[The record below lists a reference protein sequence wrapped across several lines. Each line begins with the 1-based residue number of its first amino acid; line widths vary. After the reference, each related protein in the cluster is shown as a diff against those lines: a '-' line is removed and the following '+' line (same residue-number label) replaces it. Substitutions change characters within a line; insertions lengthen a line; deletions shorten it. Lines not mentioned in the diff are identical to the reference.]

1 MTYDYNAS
9 ALGLGGVLKNADGT
23 TTGVPSLGSVHLA
36 PSGGEGFAEVSN
48 YSKDGISFTTARSCV
63 FGSDVGYRTF
73 TTRSDVFITNL
84 NLFGRL
90 QAAILQM
97 NITST
102 RIVEDVDISDEEAIV
117 VQSNPDNARFAMNA
131 MVRGLVIDGVE
142 VIPEY
147 DLELS
152 ACPTYELFRNR
163 IGEGIGTYAGQ
174 FGVEQARLADVLT
187 RNVQPIRGS
196 FVRTLQYAQTDAFE
210 PCRGI
215 KLPVKGF
222 GTVHFGELVVKP
234 GHRQA
239 SLLRIEFNSRL
250 GSNEEGPVLDGGSM
264 TVVNNI
270 GNGSPSWP

>member
-23 TTGVPSLGSVHLA
+23 ITGVPSLASVHLA
-36 PSGGEGFAEVSN
+36 PTGGEGFAEVSN
-48 YSKDGISFTTARSCV
+48 YSKDGVSFTTARSSV

-73 TTRSDVFITNL
+73 TTRSDVYITNL

-97 NITST
+97 SVTST
-102 RIVEDVDISDEEAIV
+102 RIVEDIDVSDEEAIA
-117 VQSNPDNARFAMNA
+117 VQSNPDNARFAMSA

-152 ACPTYELFRNR
+152 ACPTYEQFRNR
-163 IGEGIGTYAGQ
+163 IDGGIGTYASQ
-174 FGVEQARLADVLT
+174 FGVEQTTLAKVLT

-210 PCRGI
+210 PARGVR
-215 KLPVKGF
+215 LPVKSF

-234 GHRQA
+234 GHRHA
-239 SLLRIEFNSRL
+239 SLLRIDFDSGL
-250 GSNEEGPVLDGGSM
+250 GSNEEVPVSSGSM
-264 TVVNNI
+264 TIANNV
-270 GNGSPSWP
+270 GNGAPSWP